1 MKPRNR
7 LALLLVLALGVSG
20 CKEVLYSGLTENEA
34 NEMVAILAASGVEAS
49 RSRDKKGI
57 YELSVAG
64 EDVAASVVIL
74 GERGYPKQQFETLGE
89 VFSADGIIGT
99 PFEQNARFIH
109 AMNEELSH
117 TISSIAG
124 IREARVLITA
134 PTKGRYDRTAPPASA
149 SVTIQHE
156 AWFDPAESTSKIKQ
170 IVAYSVANLDYDN
183 VAVLAFPVG
192 SPGISDPSV
201 AEDRPA
207 DDVSGAATSG
217 TTGTAPVRLAGATG
231 WLSESWLWQKI
242 GGLLLLIGAGAFIYD
257 RRQRARKGEA
267 G

>member
-7 LALLLVLALGVSG
+7 LTLLLVLALGVSG

-34 NEMVAILAASGVEAS
+34 NEMVAILAASGVETS

-64 EDVAASVVIL
+64 EDVAAAVVIL
-74 GERGYPKQQFETLGE
+74 GERGYPKQQFESLGE

-109 AMNEELSH
+109 AMNEELSQ

-124 IREARVLITA
+124 IRDARVLITA
-134 PTKGRYDRTAPPASA
+134 PSKGRYDKTAPPASA

-156 AWFDPAESTSKIKQ
+156 DWFDPAQSSSKIKQ

-192 SPGISDPSV
+192 APGISDPPV
-201 AEDRPA
+201 AEGKPA
-207 DDVSGAATSG
+207 DNVSGAATSG
-217 TTGTAPVRLAGATG
+217 TTRPGMISLAGSTG
-231 WLSESWLWQKI
+231 WLSQNWLGQKI
-242 GGLLLLIGAGAFIYD
+242 FGGILLICAVAFLFD
-257 RRQRARKGEA
+257 RRRRARNGEA

>member
-1 MKPRNR
+1 MKPHNR
-7 LALLLVLALGVSG
+7 LAVLLIVALGVSG

-34 NEMVAILAASGVEAS
+34 NEMVAILTASGVEAS
-49 RSRDKKGI
+49 RNRDKKGI

-64 EDVAASVVIL
+64 SDIAASVEIL
-74 GERGYPKQQFETLGE
+74 GERGYPKQQFESLGE

-117 TISSIAG
+117 TISSITG
-124 IREARVLITA
+124 IREARVLITS

-156 AWFDPAESTSKIKQ
+156 EWFNAVENSTKIKQ

-192 SPGISDPSV
+192 SPAINDP
-201 AEDRPA
+201 ATAGNIPA
-207 DDVSGAATSG
+207 NEHSSAATPVPAPAG
-217 TTGTAPVRLAGATG
+217 TLSLAGSTG
-231 WLSESWLWQKI
+231 WLLQGWLGQKI
-242 GGLLLLIGAGAFIYD
+242 LGVLLLMGAVAYFFD
-257 RRQRARKGEA
+257 RRQRARKAEA